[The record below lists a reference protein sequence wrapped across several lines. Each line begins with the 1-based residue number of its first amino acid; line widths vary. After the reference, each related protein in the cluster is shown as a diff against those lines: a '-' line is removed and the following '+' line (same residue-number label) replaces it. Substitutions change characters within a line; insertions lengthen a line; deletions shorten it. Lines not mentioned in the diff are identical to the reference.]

1 MKSTGKI
8 PIELSFMG
16 VVLGLTW
23 LIGQVIGVSIQLPS
37 GDRAPFID
45 LHYMFPLIGVAIW
58 GVFVLVGQRSRLAW
72 NYLIALPCYAIV
84 LVCHF
89 NLKLWWPL
97 INPVPWDHELWRID
111 QLFRPVILV
120 AFQAR
125 EAMTPIFGLGQNA
138 YMVTFIMMFYTSF
151 SVHALQGPRQFR
163 RLFLSA
169 LFFQGIGGFCYLVM
183 PALGPFIFERGLIE
197 IHSEAQHGMLE
208 TYYQIVSGGSG
219 WIRAHGSANL
229 TAGLGAMPSLHVGGA
244 FLFLYFAWRHAKI
257 LVPVY
262 AIFFSFILVSAVA
275 TRWHY
280 LIDLPFG
287 LLLAVISIRLAERA
301 EQGID
306 EPIDQ
311 ADFSQYNWRQLLAHA
326 GRVRALMPSAVR
338 TAKAET
344 SV

>member
-1 MKSTGKI
+1 MKRSGVI
-8 PIELSFMG
+8 PIEISFTG

-23 LIGQVIGVSIQLPS
+23 LIGRAIGVPINLPS

-45 LHYMFPLIGVAIW
+45 LHYIFPLVGVAIW
-58 GVFVLVGQRSRLAW
+58 GMFVLIGQRSRKAW
-72 NYLIALPCYAIV
+72 SYLVALPCYAIV

-111 QLFRPVILV
+111 QLFRPVIYG

-138 YMVTFIMMFYTSF
+138 YMVTFIMMFYSSF
-151 SVHALQGPRQFR
+151 NVHALQGPHQFR

-169 LFFQGIGGFCYLVM
+169 LFFQGIGGFCYLIM
-183 PALGPFIFERGLIE
+183 PALGPFIYERGLIE
-197 IHSEAQHGMLE
+197 IHSEAQRGMLE
-208 TYYQIVSGGSG
+208 TYYQIVAGGPG
-219 WIRAHGSANL
+219 WIRANGSANL

-244 FLFLYFAWRHAKI
+244 FLFLYFAWRHARI

-262 AIFFSFILVSAVA
+262 SIFFTFILVSAVA

-287 LLLAVISIRLAERA
+287 LMLAVISIRFAEWV
-301 EQGID
+301 EQETD
-306 EPIDQ
+306 EPLSP
-311 ADFSQYNWRQLLAHA
+311 ACYSQYNWRRLLVHA
-326 GRVRALMPSAVR
+326 GRVRALVPIAAR
-338 TAKAET
+338 TAKLEL
-344 SV
+344 

>member
-1 MKSTGKI
+1 MKRAGGI
-8 PIELSFMG
+8 PIEISFTG
-16 VVLGLTW
+16 LVLGLTW
-23 LIGQVIGVSIQLPS
+23 LIGLAIGVPINLPS

-45 LHYMFPLIGVAIW
+45 LHYIYPLIGVTVW
-58 GVFVLVGQRSRLAW
+58 GLFVLVGQRSRMAW
-72 NYLIALPCYAIV
+72 NFLVALPCYAVV
-84 LVCHF
+84 LICHF

-97 INPVPWDHELWRID
+97 INPARWDQKFWQID
-111 QLFRPVILV
+111 QFLKPVVLG
-120 AFQAR
+120 AFKAR

-151 SVHALQGPRQFR
+151 SVHALQGPFQFR

-169 LFFQGIGGFCYLVM
+169 LFFQGIGGFCYLLM
-183 PALGPFIFERGLIE
+183 PALGPFIYERGLIL
-197 IHSEAQHGMLE
+197 IHSEAQHGMLD
-208 TYYQIVSGGSG
+208 TYHQIVAVGPA
-219 WIRAHGSANL
+219 WIRANGSANL
-229 TAGLGAMPSLHVGGA
+229 TTGLGAMPSLHVGGA

-262 AIFFSFILVSAVA
+262 AIFFTFILVSSVA

-287 LLLAVISIRLAERA
+287 LLLAVISIRLAERV

-306 EPIDQ
+306 EPISP

-326 GRVRALMPSAVR
+326 GRVRALMPSAAH
-338 TAKAET
+338 TAKVET
-344 SV
+344 

>member
-1 MKSTGKI
+1 MKRLRAI
-8 PIELSFMG
+8 PIEISFTG
-16 VVLGLTW
+16 FVLGSTW
-23 LIGQVIGVSIQLPS
+23 LIGRAIGVPINLPS

-45 LHYMFPLIGVAIW
+45 LHYIYPLLGVAIW
-58 GVFVLVGQRSRLAW
+58 GLFVLVGQRSRLAW
-72 NYLIALPCYAIV
+72 NYMISLPCYAIV

-97 INPVPWDHELWRID
+97 INPVPWDSEFWKID
-111 QLFRPVILV
+111 QFLRPIIFSAFR
-120 AFQAR
+120 AR
-125 EAMTPIFGLGQNA
+125 EAMVPVFGLGQNA
-138 YMVTFIMMFYTSF
+138 YMITFIMMFYTSF
-151 SVHALQGPRQFR
+151 SVHALQGPSQFR

-183 PALGPFIFERGLIE
+183 PALGPFTFEPGLIML
-197 IHSEAQHGMLE
+197 HSEAQRGMLD
-208 TYYQIVSGGSG
+208 TYHQIVAGGPD
-219 WIRAHGSANL
+219 WIRANGSANL

-262 AIFFSFILVSAVA
+262 SIFFAFILVSAVA

-287 LLLAVISIRLAERA
+287 LMLAVVSIRFAELI

-306 EPIDQ
+306 EPLGS
-311 ADFSQYNWRQLLAHA
+311 ADFSQYNWGQLLAHA
-326 GRVRALMPSAVR
+326 GRVRALVPNVAR
-338 TAKAET
+338 TTNFKP
-344 SV
+344 

>member
-1 MKSTGKI
+1 MKRRDAI
-8 PIELSFMG
+8 PIEVSFTG
-16 VVLGLTW
+16 LVLGSTW
-23 LIGQVIGVSIQLPS
+23 LIGQAIGVPINLPS

-45 LHYMFPLIGVAIW
+45 LHYMYPLLGVAIW
-58 GVFVLVGQRSRLAW
+58 GLLVLVGQRDRLAW

-97 INPVPWDHELWRID
+97 INPEPWDRQFWQID
-111 QLFRPVILV
+111 QQLRPLIYG
-120 AFQAR
+120 AYKARQA
-125 EAMTPIFGLGQNA
+125 MVPIFGHDQNA
-138 YMVTFIMMFYTSF
+138 YMITFIMMFYTSF
-151 SVHALQGPRQFR
+151 SVHALQGPNQFR

-183 PALGPFIFERGLIE
+183 PALGPFIYEPGMIML
-197 IHSEAQHGMLE
+197 HSEAQRGMLG
-208 TYYQIVSGGSG
+208 TYHQVVAGGPD
-219 WIRAHGSANL
+219 WIRTHGSANL

-257 LVPVY
+257 LVPIY
-262 AIFFSFILVSAVA
+262 AIFFGFILISAVA

-287 LLLAVISIRLAERA
+287 ILLAVVSIRFAEQV

-306 EPIDQ
+306 EPQ
-311 ADFSQYNWRQLLAHA
+311 TPAKFTQPKWRQLLEQPQ
-326 GRVRALMPSAVR
+326 RWRARLPIGSR
-338 TAKAET
+338 TAK
-344 SV
+344 SKP